1 MVPEQTQNNAP
12 LLAVFMA
19 AYNHEKYVAQAIE
32 SILMQ
37 QTNFRFV
44 LFLGEDCSKDNTR
57 AICLEYER
65 KYPDI
70 LKVICTKENNIRQN
84 ADNLWRACH
93 ESGAKYL
100 AMLEADDYWT
110 DPHKL
115 QKQVDFLEANS
126 DFSFCFTAIDV
137 VDETGGQQ
145 VNKKHTRKFDNDV
158 LTIEDFILAY
168 VSLAHWATIVMRNI
182 MPYPMP
188 EFYYRAF
195 SGDVFTTIVLADK
208 GKVKYFPE
216 VSAIY
221 RNHAG
226 GWTKTKN
233 TITKSNDKL
242 MELYRNLDEY
252 FGFKYHKLFS
262 QRFLANA
269 KVQLIFGAKDLKG
282 IARLKHYFRVFPE
295 YLKYLDKVN
304 LKEMIYYHVVLFAP
318 FLLRFFKEPV
328 EE

>member
-1 MVPEQTQNNAP
+1 MVPEQTQNDAP
-12 LLAVFMA
+12 LVAVFML

-32 SILMQ
+32 SVLMQ

-44 LFLGEDCSKDNTR
+44 YFIGEDCSKDNTR
-57 AICLEYER
+57 AICQEYER

-70 LKVICTKENNIRQN
+70 LRVICTKENSLRQN
-84 ADNLWRACH
+84 SENIWKATH

-100 AMLEADDYWT
+100 ALIEGDDYWT
-110 DPHKL
+110 DPNKL
-115 QKQVDFLEANS
+115 QKQVDFLEANP
-126 DFSFCFTAIDV
+126 DFSFTFTAIDV
-137 VDETGGQQ
+137 VDETGGKQL
-145 VNKKHTRKFDNDV
+145 NKKHTHKFEKDV
-158 LTIEDFILAY
+158 LTIDDFILAY

-182 MPYPMP
+182 MPHPMP

-233 TITKSNDKL
+233 TLTKSNDKL

-252 FGFKYHKLFS
+252 FGFKYHKLFK

-282 IARLKHYFRVFPE
+282 LARLKHYFKIFPD
-295 YLKYLDKVN
+295 YLKYSDKVN
-304 LKEMIYYHVVLFAP
+304 LKEIIYYHVVLFAP
-318 FLLRFFKEPV
+318 LLLRFFKKPV